1 MNKYELGVV
10 FKPTLSEEMFNS
22 EFDKLK
28 DLIEKTDSVIEKVD
42 QWGKKRLAYEIQK
55 FNEGFY
61 NFIVFSANSNVPLEL
76 ESKLRINENVLR
88 YLIVRQEN

>member
-1 MNKYELGVV
+1 MNKYELTVV
-10 FKPTLSEEMFNS
+10 FKPNLSEDDFNN

-28 DLIEKTDSVIEKVD
+28 DLVEKSGATIEKID

-61 NFIVFSANSNVPLEL
+61 NFIIFTASPNVPSEL
-76 ESKLRINENVLR
+76 EAKLRIMENVLR